1 MPDLLEIERI
11 DVGEAALDARI
22 RVPDPSL
29 GMTSALPGLAERL
42 ESLLPGLARHSCEND
57 RGRDFLQELRDTQ
70 IAHCVEHVA
79 AELMA
84 LSGSP
89 RTLKGETRWDFARDG
104 AGVYRVHLEFDD
116 DLVALAALSESIDIV
131 KWAAG
136 AGSERPQIERIAER
150 LRDLRAVPSA

>member
-11 DVGEAALDARI
+11 DVGEASLDARI

-29 GMTSALPGLAERL
+29 GMTSALPGLAER
-42 ESLLPGLARHSCEND
+42 
-57 RGRDFLQELRDTQ
+57 LRDTQ